1 MTHMIVNGVKD
12 GVECLLVVD
21 GENKSVHGSF
31 KDSQPSGAAATCLIS
46 GGSSYSGLGSQGDVL
61 LTAQKNNAAI
71 HVHQWNK
78 PQTHVLC
85 RIQEVLA
92 SLACDY
98 TGTFLIG
105 GTKKGWLYCWEV
117 GTGKLLNFWQ
127 GHFKTVRRI
136 YFTKAKSPIL
146 ITASEDGI
154 AKAWDMADVL
164 TASSASSSSSNHHG
178 SISVQPFKVWSHH
191 SQAITDVAVA
201 SLGITTRILTCALDR
216 SLVVQDLH
224 ITKKICSIYFPEPLE
239 SITCTASGE
248 LVFLGASNGDI
259 YVVSLS
265 LTTIL
270 DASTSADSKKY
281 VLLGHSRAV
290 ITMALSND
298 MKTLMSGSED
308 GTIRIWDVDTMQCLN
323 VLHTTRGVA
332 VKTLIAVKKAEV
344 DENTTQSPFITP
356 VGHIRKFADG
366 DDKFSGSI
374 PPVLLY
380 DSRDN
385 PCGAPKKRKLM

>member
-21 GENKSVHGSF
+21 NENKSVHGSF
-31 KDSQPSGAAATCLIS
+31 KDSQPSGAAASCLIS
-46 GGSSYSGLGSQGDVL
+46 GGSSYSGLGSQGDML
-61 LTAQKNNAAI
+61 LTAQKNSASI

-85 RIQEVLA
+85 RIQEVLT
-92 SLACDY
+92 SLTTDY

-164 TASSASSSSSNHHG
+164 TSSSAVSSSSNHNG
-178 SISVQPFKVWSHH
+178 SISVQAFKVWSHH
-191 SQAITDVAVA
+191 SQAITDIAVA
-201 SLGITTRILTCALDR
+201 SMGITARILTCSLDR
-216 SLVVQDLH
+216 SLIVQDLH
-224 ITKKICSIYFPEPLE
+224 ITKKMCNIYFPEPLE
-239 SITCTASGE
+239 SIACTASGE

-259 YVVSLS
+259 YVLSLS
-265 LTTIL
+265 STTVL
-270 DASTSADSKKY
+270 DGNKSVDGDKR

-290 ITMALSND
+290 ITMTLSND

-323 VLHTTRGVA
+323 VLHTTRGIA
-332 VKTLIAVKKAEV
+332 VKTLIAVKKAEL
-344 DENTTQSPFITP
+344 DDNNIQSPFLTP

-366 DDKFSGSI
+366 DDTFSGSV
-374 PPVLLY
+374 PPVLLC
-380 DSRDN
+380 DSGKTR
-385 PCGAPKKRKLM
+385 GADTKRRKLV